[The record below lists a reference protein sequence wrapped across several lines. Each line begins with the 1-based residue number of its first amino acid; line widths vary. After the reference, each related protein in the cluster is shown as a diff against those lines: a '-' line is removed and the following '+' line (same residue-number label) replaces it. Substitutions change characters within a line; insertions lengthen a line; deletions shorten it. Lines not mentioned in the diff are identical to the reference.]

1 MKKLILSMAL
11 VAVSTLA
18 FAQKKVVNSAD
29 KNFKKG
35 DLEVALSEIETA
47 LESPETKD
55 DPNTTLLKAKIQTK
69 LFEKDEDIT
78 QATVDLGRSAFASFN
93 KTMQMVDNDKNS
105 KVGKEVY
112 KDDLPGMVPEN
123 LRPYSVNTLKNA
135 AFNKAI
141 QTYEVDDYEM
151 AYEFFA
157 LSAEIDPAD
166 TTSIFNAGYL
176 ANDLGKFEEAKAQ
189 FNKLLKM
196 EEYNKLNAYYFLIQ
210 IASGEDKNP
219 ELAYEYVSKARK
231 DFPEDKTLSEFEVQ
245 LLLQMNKMDEALISV
260 KDALE
265 DDPNNSGLL
274 LRYGYL
280 LEQSGDLEGALEQ
293 YKKSVE
299 VDPKFF
305 EGNYYAGAIYLDRAR
320 GILADVNNLSDDE
333 WDKKAE
339 GMGKQADQLYR
350 DAVPYFTRAS
360 ELRPDS
366 AEILEILY
374 NVHVRL
380 KNTAEAEKYNQR
392 LTSILGADWMEK

>member
-11 VAVSTLA
+11 VGVTTLA
-18 FAQKKVVNSAD
+18 FAQKKVVSSAD

-47 LESPETKD
+47 LESPDTKE

-69 LFEKDEDIT
+69 MFEKDEDFT
-78 QATVDLGRSAFASFN
+78 QGTVDLGRSAFASFN
-93 KTMQMVDNDKNS
+93 KTMQMVNNDKNS
-105 KVGKEVY
+105 KIGKEVY
-112 KDDLPGMVPEN
+112 KDDIPGMIPEN
-123 LRPYSVNTLKNA
+123 LRPYSINSLKNA

-157 LSAEIDPAD
+157 LSADIDPAD

-219 ELAYEYVSKARK
+219 ELAYEYVTKARK

-260 KDALE
+260 KEALK
-265 DDPNNSGLL
+265 DDPNNAGLL
-274 LRYGYL
+274 LRHGYL
-280 LEQSGDLEGALEQ
+280 LEQSGDLEGALVE

-320 GILADVNNLSDDE
+320 GILAEVNNLSDDE

-339 GMGKQADQLYR
+339 GMSKQADQLYK

-392 LTSILGADWMEK
+392 LITILGADWMEK